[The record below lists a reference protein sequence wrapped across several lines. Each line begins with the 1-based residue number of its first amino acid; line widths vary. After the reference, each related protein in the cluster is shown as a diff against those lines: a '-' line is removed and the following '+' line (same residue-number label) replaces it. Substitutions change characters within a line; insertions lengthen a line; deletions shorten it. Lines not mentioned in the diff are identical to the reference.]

1 MFWEVE
7 WLDVDWLK
15 IRIYGGRG
23 RIFIY
28 KVSIDD
34 YLEKKVVSIFYCFEV
49 YKGKNMN
56 KKC

>member
-34 YLEKKVVSIFYCFEV
+34 YLGKKS
-49 YKGKNMN
+49 GKYILLFLSL
-56 KKC
+56 